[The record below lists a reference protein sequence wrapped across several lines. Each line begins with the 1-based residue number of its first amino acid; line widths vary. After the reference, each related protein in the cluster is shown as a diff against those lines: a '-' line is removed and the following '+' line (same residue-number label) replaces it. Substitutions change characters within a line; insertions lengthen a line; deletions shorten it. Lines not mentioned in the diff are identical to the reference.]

1 MDFVSMVPDPGL
13 DPAVRS
19 LFARVVEAHNAALAA
34 EHMFDLAYGRRVAG
48 DLAHA
53 GLADVGCEGR
63 AAMWRG
69 GEAGG
74 TVWRLTLTQ
83 LREAM
88 LATGLVTTADID
100 AAIALCADP
109 RFSFLSQVTMAAWG
123 RRPRAS

>member
-1 MDFVSMVPDPGL
+1 MRLGSVMRRVERLLEVGVDLEGPRLGERQGL
-13 DPAVRS
+13 
-19 LFARVVEAHNAALAA
+19 RVDHP
-34 EHMFDLAYGRRVAG
+34 GRRVAG

-100 AAIALCADP
+100 AAIALCADA

-123 RRPRAS
+123 RRPRAN